1 MKREKKTQFSLSM
14 ALRIFLAI
22 LALLSVGVFATSVM
36 KYNRLREEGR
46 ELQKKLTQYEELM
59 EELERE
65 AGSAEALKE
74 VLAEYK
80 TYKSLKED
88 SLTDSTAREACEN
101 ILARI
106 DLLLRDENT
115 RDYLI
120 KLARENGLAFPDE
133 IIYYTD
139 SSR

>member
-1 MKREKKTQFSLSM
+1 MKTEKKVQFSLSM

-22 LALLSVGVFATSVM
+22 LVLLSIGVFATSVM
-36 KYNRLREEGR
+36 KYNRLREEEH

-59 EELERE
+59 ADLERE

-80 TYKSLKED
+80 TYKTLKEE
-88 SLTDSTAREACEN
+88 SLTDSSARVACEA
-101 ILARI
+101 ILEKI
-106 DLLLRDENT
+106 DLLLEDEAT
-115 RDYLI
+115 RAYLI
-120 KLARENGLAFPDE
+120 NLARENGLAFPDE

-139 SSR
+139 STR

>member
-1 MKREKKTQFSLSM
+1 
-14 ALRIFLAI
+14 
-22 LALLSVGVFATSVM
+22 M